1 MNPYKRL
8 KDIIQGKTV
17 SKDELIHSLMA
28 TVYLECCDTCIDKL
42 HSDEY
47 MQRFEK
53 RLQEMNKTRELL
65 RRFQLYRRK
74 THAA

>member
-8 KDIIQGKTV
+8 KDIIQGKPV
-17 SKDELIHSLMA
+17 SRDDLIHSLMA
-28 TVYLECCDTCIDKL
+28 TVFLECCESCIDKL

-53 RLQEMNKTRELL
+53 RLQEMDKTRELS
-65 RRFQLYRRK
+65 RRFRWFERK